1 MRITVR
7 MMGAIIFVIGCI
19 LQALSFYLLL
29 YNRFYEAA
37 SNIGFLVNLNITS
50 SFIWLEGIILFKL
63 RSKLYPKKVLS
74 LFASSFT
81 LLLLGFSVLTILEN
95 FWLFLP
101 FFISG
106 IVAASIIVF
115 YELSHPEKKFY

>member
-1 MRITVR
+1 MRMTVR
-7 MMGAIIFVIGCI
+7 MVGAIVFVVGCI
-19 LQALSFYLLL
+19 LQGLSFYLLY
-29 YNRFYEAA
+29 YNWFYEEA
-37 SNIGFLVNLNITS
+37 SNIGFLVNLSITS

-106 IVAASIIVF
+106 IATASIIVF

>member
-74 LFASSFT
+74 LFALSFT

-106 IVAASIIVF
+106 IAAASIIVF

>member
-1 MRITVR
+1 MRMTVR
-7 MMGAIIFVIGCI
+7 MVGAIVFVVGCI
-19 LQALSFYLLL
+19 LQGLSFYLLY
-29 YNRFYEAA
+29 YNWFYEEA
-37 SNIGFLVNLNITS
+37 SNIGFLVLSITS

-106 IVAASIIVF
+106 IATASIIVF